1 MKIFC
6 ISGDGVQPTKSELV
20 LVAESVHH
28 RWMELARTMVPRP
41 FYRNE
46 LIRFEEDTDESE
58 IGNALRMLQEWQH
71 EHKDQATISNL
82 KRSLAASN
90 FTHVIE
96 RVDDEI
102 SLRAGEYC
110 YVDMKCVVD

>member
-1 MKIFC
+1 M
-6 ISGDGVQPTKSELV
+6 QPTKSELV

-28 RWMELARTMVPRP
+28 RWMELARAMVPRP

-46 LIRFEEDTDESE
+46 LIRFEDDADKSE
-58 IGNALRMLQEWQH
+58 FGNALRMLQEWRH

-90 FTHVIE
+90 F
-96 RVDDEI
+96 DDAS

-110 YVDMKCVVD
+110 YVDMKCIVD